1 MQRIGNHLESFLFL
15 ATLLL
20 VTRNLWSAADWPR
33 YGHDA
38 ALTGRS

>member
-1 MQRIGNHLESFLFL
+1 MRRIGNHLGSFLFL

-20 VTRNLWSAADWPR
+20 VARNLWSAADWPR